1 MQYRI
6 RNECLPQMRWISPAV
21 GGGVVGVVGVLTVKG
36 VSTESKLTSPLVLT
50 AATNTLYS
58 ALGIKPLKVMLVSF
72 VYTVA
77 LKSLLSW
84 YLTL

>member
-1 MQYRI
+1 MWWV
-6 RNECLPQMRWISPAV
+6 LPAGAEV
-21 GGGVVGVVGVLTVKG
+21 AGGGVVDGGVVGVLTVKG
-36 VSTESKLTSPLVLT
+36 VSTESKLTSPLELT

-77 LKSLLSW
+77 PVPFLSW

>member
-1 MQYRI
+1 MI
-6 RNECLPQMRWISPAV
+6 KNACLPQMRWISPAI

-36 VSTESKLTSPLVLT
+36 VSTESKLTSPLELM

-58 ALGIKPLKVMLVSF
+58 PKGVKPLKVMLVSF

-77 LKSLLSW
+77 LVPLLSR
-84 YLTL
+84 YVTL

>member
-1 MQYRI
+1 MI
-6 RNECLPQMRWISPAV
+6 KNACLQQMWWISPAV

-36 VSTESKLTSPLVLT
+36 VSTESKLTSPLELM

-58 ALGIKPLKVMLVSF
+58 ALGIKPLKVMLVLF
-72 VYTVA
+72 VDTVKMA
-77 LKSLLSW
+77 QATLLSW